1 MSADDLTIA
10 FHIGAHKTATTH
22 LQRSLMKSVE
32 GMAAAGVR
40 YYGPQDFR
48 LPGRS
53 IFALFGLKDA
63 SPVGPRRSPQAQLAL
78 MRKDAARIVFSE
90 ENFIGVLNSPRRLPV
105 KQRYPHAATRISRLA
120 AAMERPIDVLLGIR
134 HPTAFLNSAYCQQL
148 MGGRV
153 VPFARYHQINPVK
166 SVDWLDLVARLRA
179 AEGVGQVTV
188 WRYEDYATLFPRICS
203 ALVGARAASL
213 VRPLDRRIHEGLS
226 AEAVS
231 ETLAR
236 HAKDQTEKLGFAMR
250 KTMPVG
256 PDHPRFDGFGPDD
269 HAAGDAAY
277 AHQIAGIREL
287 SGVTF
292 LDPDQPE

>member
-1 MSADDLTIA
+1 MSADDLTLA

-53 IFALFGLKDA
+53 IFALFGLKDDLP
-63 SPVGPRRSPQAQLAL
+63 SGPRRSPQAQLAL
-78 MRKDAARIVFSE
+78 MRKDATRVVFSE
-90 ENFIGVLNSPRRLPV
+90 ENFIGVLNSPRRMQV
-105 KQRYPHAATRISRLA
+105 TQRYPHAAIRISRLA
-120 AAMERPIDVLLGIR
+120 AALERPVDVLLGIR

-166 SVDWLDLVARLRA
+166 SVDWLDLVTRLRA

-188 WRYEDYATLFPRICS
+188 WCYEDYTALFPRICR
-203 ALVGARAASL
+203 ALVGANAATL

-226 AEAVS
+226 AEAVA

-236 HAKDQTEKLGFAMR
+236 HARDQTEKLGFAMR

-256 PDHPRFDGFGPDD
+256 PKNPRFDGFGANT
-269 HAAGDAAY
+269 HAAGDVAY
-277 AHQIAGIREL
+277 ARQIAGIRAL

-292 LDPDQPE
+292 LDPDQPD